1 MSSGHGH
8 ASKSRSGGDRTIT
21 PAANRDLELVR
32 GAWAA
37 FAGGDL
43 EATTAALDPKVR
55 WYAADEPDADGTCH
69 TRGDAIAFIRRA
81 RADGV
86 SAELLE
92 LREVGDR
99 IVSIVQTHVPPDWGD
114 EPPPHGEVVT
124 VRDGKIVE
132 MVVYPTVD
140 EALQAARAPD

>member
-1 MSSGHGH
+1 MSSDSGH
-8 ASKSRSGGDRTIT
+8 ASEGRSGADRTIIPT
-21 PAANRDLELVR
+21 GNQDLELLR

-37 FAGGDL
+37 FAAGDL
-43 EATTAALDPKVR
+43 EAASAALDPQVR

-69 TRGDAIAFIRRA
+69 NRGDALAFLRRA

-92 LREVGDR
+92 LRDVGDH
-99 IVSIVQTHVPPDWGD
+99 IVSIIQTHVPRDWG
-114 EPPPHGEVVT
+114 EQPPPHGEVVT

-132 MVVYPTVD
+132 MVVYPTAD
-140 EALQAARAPD
+140 EALQAALAPD

>member
-1 MSSGHGH
+1 MSSDSGHR
-8 ASKSRSGGDRTIT
+8 SKSRSGSDRTT
-21 PAANRDLELVR
+21 GNQDLELLR
-32 GAWAA
+32 GAWDA
-37 FAGGDL
+37 FAAGDL
-43 EATTAALDPKVR
+43 EAAAAALDPQVR
-55 WYAADEPDADGTCH
+55 WYAADEPDADGSCH
-69 TRGDAIAFIRRA
+69 NSGEALAFLQRT

-99 IVSIVQTHVPPDWGD
+99 IVSVIQTHVPRDWG
-114 EPPPHGEVVT
+114 EQPAPHGEVVT

>member
-1 MSSGHGH
+1 MS
-8 ASKSRSGGDRTIT
+8 
-21 PAANRDLELVR
+21 NQDLELVR

-37 FAGGDL
+37 FAAGDL
-43 EATTAALDPKVR
+43 DAATAALDPQVR

-69 TRGDAIAFIRRA
+69 NRVDARAFLRRA

-86 SAELLE
+86 SAQLLE

-99 IVSIVQTHVPPDWGD
+99 IVSIIQTHVPADWG
-114 EPPPHGEVVT
+114 EQPPPHGEVVT

-132 MVVYPTVD
+132 MVVYATVN
-140 EALQAARAPD
+140 EALQAALAPD